1 MGCKWVF
8 SVKYKFDGSVEWYKE
23 RLVAKGFTQ
32 TYEIDYQ
39 ETFASV
45 AKLNTIRILLSL
57 AAMIGLFNS

>member
-32 TYEIDYQ
+32 TYGIDYQ